1 MNIYLGCCLSES
13 KEPSSVPELRRQNW
27 AYKKAKDAS
36 IHRKDMREKRDAQR
50 ENPRNLQQSPLSIQL
65 TMSQLML
72 KPGEKTPELIGR
84 DSAWRLPNIESN
96 ASVSFHQPELKTH
109 N

>member
-1 MNIYLGCCLSES
+1 MSIYLGCCLLVS

-36 IHRKDMREKRDAQR
+36 IHKKNMREERDAQR

-72 KPGEKTPELIGR
+72 KPGEKTPELFG
-84 DSAWRLPNIESN
+84 E
-96 ASVSFHQPELKTH
+96 E
-109 N
+109 